1 MKNPEHQI
9 KTDGLDTLES
19 KILDIAMHPTHTEIE
34 VDIGAPES
42 HRVKAMTLTIRYLQV
57 EYHVIN

>member
-1 MKNPEHQI
+1 MKNPEYQI
-9 KTDGLDTLES
+9 NTDGLDQLES

-42 HRVKAMTLTIRYLQV
+42 HRVKAMTLTIR
-57 EYHVIN
+57 